1 MEQPVIKE
9 GTLALIDTFAYL
21 FRSYYMSA
29 KNKPLTNDKGFPTGL
44 LTGLVG
50 MVKKFYKDRKN
61 MPFIVFALES
71 QTKTKRAEKLGEYKQ
86 NRKDAPKEM
95 LLQIP
100 IALEWLQKM
109 GFTCVEVNGFEAD
122 DVIASLATLSPYK
135 TRIYSKDK
143 DFNQLLSDKI
153 ALFDGKTEFL
163 AKDCVEKYGILPS
176 QFTDYQGIVGDS
188 SDNYKGVKGIGSK
201 NAKEL
206 LQQLGSLEKIYENLD
221 LAKNLLSPKMY
232 QALIQDKGSAFLS
245 KELATLER
253 GCIKEFDFLSCAF
266 PSENP
271 LLKIKDE
278 LKEYGFI
285 STLRDLEN
293 SPTPLILENTPLLDS
308 MPILE
313 NAPILDSVPI
323 LENAPILDS
332 VPASDNAPKKSR
344 MIVLESA
351 APLNAFLEKLK
362 NPNARVF
369 MRLVLNKEKKVLALA
384 FLLQDQ
390 GYFLPLEEALFSPF
404 SLEFLENA
412 FSQMLQHAQIV
423 GHDLKP
429 LLSFLKAKYQ
439 VPLENIRIQDTQ
451 ILAFLKN
458 PEKVGFDE
466 VLREYLKEE
475 LIPHEK
481 IKDFKAKAEKSE
493 QLNTELNALKRLCEY
508 FETGGLEEG
517 LLTLARDIE
526 TPFVKVLMDMEF
538 QGFKIDAPYFK
549 RLEQEFKDELKV
561 LERQILDLIG
571 VDFNLNSPKQLGEVL
586 YEKLGLPKNK
596 SHSTDEKNL
605 LKILDK
611 HPSIALILEY
621 RELNKLFNTY
631 TTPLLRLKDK
641 DDKIHTTFI
650 QTGTATGRLSSHS
663 PNLQN
668 IPVRSPKGLLIRKGF
683 IASSKEYCLLGVDYS
698 QIELRLLA
706 HFSQDKDLMEAFLKG
721 RDIHLETSK
730 ALFGGD
736 LAKEKR
742 SIAKSINFGLVYGMG
757 SKKLSE
763 TLNIPLNE
771 AKSYIEAY
779 FKRFPSIKDYLNRMK
794 EEILKTSKAF
804 TLLGRYRVFD
814 FTGANDY
821 VKGNYLREGVNAIF
835 QGSASDLLKLGMLK
849 VSERFKN
856 NPSVR
861 LLLQVHDELIFEI
874 EEKNAPELQ
883 QEIQRIL
890 NDEVYPLRVPLETS
904 AFVANRWN
912 ELKG

>member
-1 MEQPVIKE
+1 MEEPVIKE

-71 QTKTKRAEKLGEYKQ
+71 QTKTKRTEKLGEYKQ

-109 GFTCVEVNGFEAD
+109 GFTCVEVSGFEAD

-206 LQQLGSLEKIYENLD
+206 LQQLGSLENIYENLD

-232 QALIQDKGSAFLS
+232 QALIQDKESAFLS

-293 SPTPLILENTPLLDS
+293 SPTPLILDNTPLLD
-308 MPILE
+308 
-313 NAPILDSVPI
+313 NT
-323 LENAPILDS
+323 
-332 VPASDNAPKKSR
+332 PASENAPKKSR
-344 MIVLESA
+344 MIVLENT
-351 APLNAFLEKLK
+351 APLSAFLEKLK
-362 NPNARVF
+362 KTNARIF
-369 MRLVLNKEKKVLALA
+369 MRLVLDKEKKVLALA

-404 SLEFLENA
+404 SSEFLQNA
-412 FSQMLQHAQIV
+412 FSQMLQHAQII

-439 VPLENIRIQDTQ
+439 VSLENIRIQDTQ

-466 VLREYLKEE
+466 VLREYLKED

-481 IKDFKAKAEKSE
+481 IKDFKTKSKAGKLE
-493 QLNTELNALKRLCEY
+493 QLDRELNALKRLCEY
-508 FETGGLEEG
+508 FEKGGLEEN
-517 LLTLARDIE
+517 LLALAREVE
-526 TPFVKVLMDMEF
+526 TPFVKVLMGMEF

-549 RLEQEFKDELKV
+549 RLEQEFKNELHV

-571 VDFNLNSPKQLGEVL
+571 VDFNLNSPKQLSEIL
-586 YEKLGLPKNK
+586 YEKLELPKNK
-596 SHSTDEKNL
+596 SHSTDEKSL

-706 HFSQDKDLMEAFLKG
+706 HFSQDKDLMDAFLKG

-730 ALFGGD
+730 ALFGED

-814 FTGANDY
+814 FTGVNDY
-821 VKGNYLREGVNAIF
+821 IKGNYLREGVNAIF

-874 EEKNAPELQ
+874 EEKNALELQ

>member
-1 MEQPVIKE
+1 MEEPVIRE

-50 MVKKFYKDRKN
+50 MVKKFYKDKKN

-109 GFTCVEVNGFEAD
+109 GFTCVEVSGFEAD

-206 LQQLGSLEKIYENLD
+206 LQRLGSLEKIYENLD

-232 QALIQDKGSAFLS
+232 QALIQDKESAFLS

-253 GCIKEFDFLSCAF
+253 GCIKEFDFSSCAF

-293 SPTPLILENTPLLDS
+293 SPTPLILDNAPLL
-308 MPILE
+308 
-313 NAPILDSVPI
+313 
-323 LENAPILDS
+323 
-332 VPASDNAPKKSR
+332 DNAPKKSR
-344 MIVLESA
+344 MIVLENTES
-351 APLNAFLEKLK
+351 LSAFLEKLK
-362 NPNARVF
+362 KTNARIF
-369 MRLVLNKEKKVLALA
+369 MRLVLDKEKKVLALA
-384 FLLQDQ
+384 FLYEDQ

-404 SLEFLENA
+404 SLEFLQNA
-412 FSQMLQHAQIV
+412 FFKMLQHAQII

-439 VPLENIRIQDTQ
+439 VSLENIRIQDTQ

-466 VLREYLKEE
+466 VLKEYLKEE
-475 LIPHEK
+475 WIPHEK
-481 IKDFKAKAEKSE
+481 IKDFKTKSKAGKLE
-493 QLNTELNALKRLCEY
+493 QLDRELNALKRLCEY
-508 FETGGLEEG
+508 FEKGGLEEG
-517 LLTLARDIE
+517 LLALAREVE
-526 TPFVKVLMDMEF
+526 TPFMKVLMGMEF

-549 RLEQEFKDELKV
+549 CLEQEFKNELHV

-571 VDFNLNSPKQLGEVL
+571 VDFNLNSPKQLSEIL
-586 YEKLGLPKNK
+586 YEKLELPQNK
-596 SHSTDEKNL
+596 SRSTDEKSL

-668 IPVRSPKGLLIRKGF
+668 IPVRSSKGLLIRKGF

-706 HFSQDKDLMEAFLKG
+706 HFSQDKDLMDAFLKG

-730 ALFGGD
+730 ALFGED

-821 VKGNYLREGVNAIF
+821 IKGNYLREGVNAIF

-904 AFVANRWN
+904 AFVAKRWN
-912 ELKG
+912 ELKD

>member
-44 LTGLVG
+44 LTGLLG

-109 GFTCVEVNGFEAD
+109 GFVCVEISGFEAD

-206 LQQLGSLEKIYENLD
+206 LQRLGSLEKIYENLD

-293 SPTPLILENTPLLDS
+293 SSTPLIVENAPLLDS
-308 MPILE
+308 TP
-313 NAPILDSVPI
+313 ALDNVS
-323 LENAPILDS
+323 
-332 VPASDNAPKKSR
+332 KKSR

-351 APLNAFLEKLK
+351 APLSAFLEKLEK
-362 NPNARVF
+362 TNARIF
-369 MRLVLNKEKKVLALA
+369 ARLMLNKEKKVLALA
-384 FLLQDQ
+384 FLYEDQ

-404 SLEFLENA
+404 SLEFLQNA
-412 FSQMLQHAQIV
+412 FFKMLQHVQII

-481 IKDFKAKAEKSE
+481 IKDFKTKSKAGKLE
-493 QLNTELNALKRLCEY
+493 QLDMELNALKRLCEY
-508 FETGGLEEG
+508 FEKGGLEEG
-517 LLTLARDIE
+517 LLALARGVE
-526 TPFVKVLMDMEF
+526 TPFMKVLMGMEF

-549 RLEQEFKDELKV
+549 CLEQEFKNELHV

-571 VDFNLNSPKQLGEVL
+571 VDFNLNSPKQLSEIL
-586 YEKLGLPKNK
+586 YEKLGLPQNK
-596 SHSTDEKNL
+596 SRSTDEKSL

-821 VKGNYLREGVNAIF
+821 IKGNYLREGVNAIF

-856 NPSVR
+856 NSSVR

-874 EEKNAPELQ
+874 EEKNALELQ

-904 AFVANRWN
+904 AFVAKRWN
-912 ELKG
+912 ELKD

>member
-21 FRSYYMSA
+21 FRNYYMSA

-50 MVKKFYKDRKN
+50 MVKKFYKDKKN

-109 GFTCVEVNGFEAD
+109 GFTCVEVSGFEAD

-206 LQQLGSLEKIYENLD
+206 LQRLGSLEKIYENLD

-293 SPTPLILENTPLLDS
+293 SPTPLILD
-308 MPILE
+308 
-313 NAPILDSVPI
+313 NAPASDSVPI
-323 LENAPILDS
+323 LENAPAL
-332 VPASDNAPKKSR
+332 DNAPKKSR

-351 APLNAFLEKLK
+351 EPLSAFLEKLEK
-362 NPNARVF
+362 TNARVF
-369 MRLVLNKEKKVLALA
+369 MRLVLDKEKKVLALA
-384 FLLQDQ
+384 FLYEDQ

-404 SLEFLENA
+404 SLEFLQNA
-412 FSQMLQHAQIV
+412 FSQMLQHACII

-439 VPLENIRIQDTQ
+439 VSLENIRIQDTQ

-466 VLREYLKEE
+466 VLQEYLKEE

-481 IKDFKAKAEKSE
+481 IKDFKTKAEKLELLSA
-493 QLNTELNALKRLCEY
+493 ELNALKRLCEY
-508 FETGGLEEG
+508 FEKGGLEEG
-517 LLTLARDIE
+517 LLALARGVE
-526 TPFVKVLMDMEF
+526 TPFVKVLMGMEF
-538 QGFKIDAPYFK
+538 QGFKIDVPYFK

-596 SHSTDEKNL
+596 SHSTDEKSL

-631 TTPLLRLKDK
+631 TTPLLHLKDK

-814 FTGANDY
+814 FTGVNDY

>member
-1 MEQPVIKE
+1 MEELKE

-109 GFTCVEVNGFEAD
+109 GFVCVEVSGFEAD

-163 AKDCVEKYGILPS
+163 AKDCVKKYGILPS

-206 LQQLGSLEKIYENLD
+206 LQRLGSLEKIYENLD

-232 QALIQDKGSAFLS
+232 QALIQDKKSAFLS

-253 GCIKEFDFLSCAF
+253 GCIKEFDFSSCTF

-293 SPTPLILENTPLLDS
+293 SPTPLISDNAPLLENT
-308 MPILE
+308 
-313 NAPILDSVPI
+313 
-323 LENAPILDS
+323 
-332 VPASDNAPKKSR
+332 PASDNAPKKSR
-344 MIVLESA
+344 LIVLENPES
-351 APLNAFLEKLK
+351 LSAFLEKLEK
-362 NPNARVF
+362 TNARIF
-369 MRLVLNKEKKVLALA
+369 MRLVLDKEKKVLALA
-384 FLLQDQ
+384 FLYEDQ

-404 SLEFLENA
+404 SLESLQNA
-412 FSQMLQHAQIV
+412 FFKMLQHACII

-466 VLREYLKEE
+466 VLKEYLKEE

-481 IKDFKAKAEKSE
+481 IKDFKTKSKAEKSE
-493 QLNTELNALKRLCEY
+493 QLNMELNALKRLCEY
-508 FETGGLEEG
+508 FEKGGLEEG
-517 LLTLARDIE
+517 LLALAREIE
-526 TPFVKVLMDMEF
+526 TPFVKVLMGMEF

-549 RLEQEFKDELKV
+549 RLEQEFKNELHV

-571 VDFNLNSPKQLGEVL
+571 VDFNLNSPKQLGEIL
-586 YEKLGLPKNK
+586 YEKLELPKNK

-611 HPSIALILEY
+611 HPSIPLILEY

-730 ALFGGD
+730 ALFGED

-814 FTGANDY
+814 FNGVNDY

-874 EEKNAPELQ
+874 EEKNALELQ

-904 AFVANRWN
+904 AFMAKRWN

>member
-1 MEQPVIKE
+1 MEEPVIKE

-109 GFTCVEVNGFEAD
+109 GFTCVEVSGFEAD

-206 LQQLGSLEKIYENLD
+206 LQRLGSLEKIYENLD

-253 GCIKEFDFLSCAF
+253 GCIKEFDFSSCTF

-293 SPTPLILENTPLLDS
+293 SPTPLILDNTPLL
-308 MPILE
+308 E
-313 NAPILDSVPI
+313 NT
-323 LENAPILDS
+323 
-332 VPASDNAPKKSR
+332 PASDNAPKKSR
-344 MIVLESA
+344 LIVLENT
-351 APLNAFLEKLK
+351 APLSAFLEKLK
-362 NPNARVF
+362 KTNARIF
-369 MRLVLNKEKKVLALA
+369 MRLVLDKEKKVLALA
-384 FLLQDQ
+384 FLYEDQ

-404 SLEFLENA
+404 SLEFLQNV
-412 FSQMLQHAQIV
+412 FFKMLQHAQIV

-439 VPLENIRIQDTQ
+439 VSLENIRIQDTQ

-466 VLREYLKEE
+466 VLKQYLKEE
-475 LIPHEK
+475 WIPHEK
-481 IKDFKAKAEKSE
+481 IKDFKTKSKAGKLE
-493 QLNTELNALKRLCEY
+493 QLDMELNALKRLCEY
-508 FETGGLEEG
+508 FEKGELEEN
-517 LLTLARDIE
+517 LLALAREVE
-526 TPFVKVLMDMEF
+526 TPFVKVLMGMEF

-549 RLEQEFKDELKV
+549 RLEQEFKNELHV

-571 VDFNLNSPKQLGEVL
+571 VDFNLNSPKQLSEIL
-586 YEKLGLPKNK
+586 YEKLELPQNK
-596 SHSTDEKNL
+596 SRSTDEKSL

-706 HFSQDKDLMEAFLKG
+706 HFSQDKDLMDAFLKG

-730 ALFGGD
+730 ALFGED

-821 VKGNYLREGVNAIF
+821 IKGNYLREGVNAIF

-874 EEKNAPELQ
+874 EEKNALELQ

-904 AFVANRWN
+904 AFMAKRWN

>member
-1 MEQPVIKE
+1 MEELKE

-109 GFTCVEVNGFEAD
+109 GFVCVEVSGFEAD

-206 LQQLGSLEKIYENLD
+206 LQRLGSLEKIYENLD

-232 QALIQDKGSAFLS
+232 QALIQDKESAFLS

-253 GCIKEFDFLSCAF
+253 GCIKEFDFSSCAF

-293 SPTPLILENTPLLDS
+293 SPTPLISDNTPLL
-308 MPILE
+308 E
-313 NAPILDSVPI
+313 NT
-323 LENAPILDS
+323 
-332 VPASDNAPKKSR
+332 PASDNAPKKSR
-344 MIVLESA
+344 MIVLENTES
-351 APLNAFLEKLK
+351 LSAFLEKLK
-362 NPNARVF
+362 KTNARIF
-369 MRLVLNKEKKVLALA
+369 MRLVLDKEKKVLALA
-384 FLLQDQ
+384 FLYEDQ

-404 SLEFLENA
+404 SLEFLQNA
-412 FSQMLQHAQIV
+412 FFKMLQHAQII

-439 VPLENIRIQDTQ
+439 VSLENIRIQDTQ

-466 VLREYLKEE
+466 VLKQYLKEE
-475 LIPHEK
+475 LILHEK
-481 IKDFKAKAEKSE
+481 IKDFKAKSKAGKLE
-493 QLNTELNALKRLCEY
+493 QLDRELHALKRLCEY
-508 FETGGLEEG
+508 FEKGGLEEG
-517 LLTLARDIE
+517 LLALAREIE
-526 TPFVKVLMDMEF
+526 TPFMKVLMGMEF

-549 RLEQEFKDELKV
+549 RLEQEFKNELHV

-571 VDFNLNSPKQLGEVL
+571 ANFNLNSPKQLSEIL
-586 YEKLGLPKNK
+586 YEKLELPKNK
-596 SHSTDEKNL
+596 SHSTDEKSL

-706 HFSQDKDLMEAFLKG
+706 HFSQDKDLMDAFLKG

-874 EEKNAPELQ
+874 EEKNALELQ

-904 AFVANRWN
+904 AFMAKRWN

>member
-1 MEQPVIKE
+1 MEEPVIKE

-95 LLQIP
+95 FLQIP

-109 GFTCVEVNGFEAD
+109 GFTCVEVSGFEAD

-163 AKDCVEKYGILPS
+163 VKDCVKKYGILPS

-206 LQQLGSLEKIYENLD
+206 LQRLGSLEKIYENLD

-232 QALIQDKGSAFLS
+232 QALIQDKESAFLS

-293 SPTPLILENTPLLDS
+293 SPTPLILDNAPLLDNT
-308 MPILE
+308 L
-313 NAPILDSVPI
+313 
-323 LENAPILDS
+323 
-332 VPASDNAPKKSR
+332 ASDNAPKKSR
-344 MIVLESA
+344 MIVLENTELLS
-351 APLNAFLEKLK
+351 AFLEKLK
-362 NPNARVF
+362 KTNARIF
-369 MRLVLNKEKKVLALA
+369 MRLALDKEKKVLALA

-404 SLEFLENA
+404 SLEFLQNA
-412 FSQMLQHAQIV
+412 FSQMLQHAHII

-439 VPLENIRIQDTQ
+439 APLENIRIQDTQ

-466 VLREYLKEE
+466 VLKEYLKED

-481 IKDFKAKAEKSE
+481 IKDFKTKSKAEKLE
-493 QLNTELNALKRLCEY
+493 QLDMELNALKRLCEY
-508 FETGGLEEG
+508 FEKGGLEEG
-517 LLTLARDIE
+517 LLALAREVE
-526 TPFVKVLMDMEF
+526 TPFVEVLMGMEF

-549 RLEQEFKDELKV
+549 QLEQEFKNELHV
-561 LERQILDLIG
+561 LERQILELIG
-571 VDFNLNSPKQLGEVL
+571 ADFNLNSPKQLSEIL
-586 YEKLGLPKNK
+586 YEKLELPKNK
-596 SHSTDEKNL
+596 SHSTDEKSL

-668 IPVRSPKGLLIRKGF
+668 IPVRSPRGLLIRKGF

-706 HFSQDKDLMEAFLKG
+706 HFSQDKDLMDAFLKG

-730 ALFGGD
+730 ALFGED

-763 TLNIPLNE
+763 TLNIPLSE

-814 FTGANDY
+814 FTGVNDY

>member
-50 MVKKFYKDRKN
+50 MVKKFYKDKKN

-109 GFTCVEVNGFEAD
+109 GFACVEVSGFEAD

-153 ALFDGKTEFL
+153 VLFDGKTEFL
-163 AKDCVEKYGILPS
+163 AKDCVKKYGILPS

-206 LQQLGSLEKIYENLD
+206 LQRLGSLEKIYENLD

-253 GCIKEFDFLSCAF
+253 GCIKEFDFSSCAF

-293 SPTPLILENTPLLDS
+293 SPTPLILDNTPT
-308 MPILE
+308 LE
-313 NAPILDSVPI
+313 NM
-323 LENAPILDS
+323 
-332 VPASDNAPKKSR
+332 PASDNAPKKSR
-344 MIVLESA
+344 LIVLENTAFLS
-351 APLNAFLEKLK
+351 AFLEKLK
-362 NPNARVF
+362 KTNARIF
-369 MRLVLNKEKKVLALA
+369 MRLALDKEKKVLALA
-384 FLLQDQ
+384 FLCEDQ

-404 SLEFLENA
+404 SLEFLQNA
-412 FSQMLQHAQIV
+412 FFKMLQHAQII

-439 VPLENIRIQDTQ
+439 VSLENIRIQDTQ

-466 VLREYLKEE
+466 VLKEYLKEE
-475 LIPHEK
+475 WIPHEK
-481 IKDFKAKAEKSE
+481 IKDFKTKSKAGKLE
-493 QLNTELNALKRLCEY
+493 QLDMELNALKRLCEY
-508 FETGGLEEG
+508 FEKGGLEEN
-517 LLTLARDIE
+517 LLALAREVE
-526 TPFVKVLMDMEF
+526 TPFVKVLMGMEF

-549 RLEQEFKDELKV
+549 RLEQEFKNELHV
-561 LERQILDLIG
+561 LERQILELIG
-571 VDFNLNSPKQLGEVL
+571 VDFNLNSPKQLSEIL
-586 YEKLGLPKNK
+586 YEKLELPQNK
-596 SHSTDEKNL
+596 SHSTDEKSL

-706 HFSQDKDLMEAFLKG
+706 HFSQDKDLMDAFLKG

-730 ALFGGD
+730 ALFGED

-821 VKGNYLREGVNAIF
+821 IKGNYLREGVNAIF

-874 EEKNAPELQ
+874 EEKNALELQ

-904 AFVANRWN
+904 AFMAKRWN

>member
-71 QTKTKRAEKLGEYKQ
+71 QTKTKRSEKLGEYKQ

-163 AKDCVEKYGILPS
+163 AQDCVEKYGILPS

-206 LQQLGSLEKIYENLD
+206 LQRLGSLEKIYENLD

-232 QALIQDKGSAFLS
+232 QALIQDKESAFLS

-266 PSENP
+266 PNENP

-293 SPTPLILENTPLLDS
+293 SPTPLILDNAPVLDS
-308 MPILE
+308 MPILD
-313 NAPILDSVPI
+313 NTPTL
-323 LENAPILDS
+323 
-332 VPASDNAPKKSR
+332 DNAPKKSR
-344 MIVLESA
+344 MIVLENTV
-351 APLNAFLEKLK
+351 PLSAFLEKLK
-362 NPNARVF
+362 KTNARIF
-369 MRLVLNKEKKVLALA
+369 ARLVLDKEKKVLALA
-384 FLLQDQ
+384 FLLEDQ

-404 SLEFLENA
+404 SSEFLQNA
-412 FSQMLQHAQIV
+412 FSQMLQHAQII

-466 VLREYLKEE
+466 ALKEYLKEE
-475 LIPHEK
+475 LILHET
-481 IKDFKAKAEKSE
+481 IKDFKTKSKAEKLE
-493 QLNTELNALKRLCEY
+493 RLDMELNALKRLCEY
-508 FETGGLEEG
+508 FEKGGLEEG
-517 LLTLARDIE
+517 LLALAREVE
-526 TPFVKVLMDMEF
+526 TPFVKVLMGMEF

-549 RLEQEFKDELKV
+549 RLEQEFKNELHV

-571 VDFNLNSPKQLGEVL
+571 VDFNLNSPKQLSEIL
-586 YEKLGLPKNK
+586 YEKLELPKNK
-596 SHSTDEKNL
+596 SHSTDEKSL

-730 ALFGGD
+730 ALFGED

>member
-1 MEQPVIKE
+1 MEEPVIKE

-71 QTKTKRAEKLGEYKQ
+71 QTKTKRAEKSGEYKQ

-109 GFTCVEVNGFEAD
+109 GFTCVEVSGFEAD

-163 AKDCVEKYGILPS
+163 AKDCVKKYGILPS

-188 SDNYKGVKGIGSK
+188 SDNYKGIKGIGSK

-206 LQQLGSLEKIYENLD
+206 LQRLGSLEKIYENLD

-232 QALIQDKGSAFLS
+232 QALIQDKESAFLS

-253 GCIKEFDFLSCAF
+253 GCIKEFDFSSCAF

-293 SPTPLILENTPLLDS
+293 SPTPLILDNAPLLDNTPLL
-308 MPILE
+308 
-313 NAPILDSVPI
+313 
-323 LENAPILDS
+323 
-332 VPASDNAPKKSR
+332 DNAPKKSCL
-344 MIVLESA
+344 IVLENT
-351 APLNAFLEKLK
+351 APLSAFLEKLK
-362 NPNARVF
+362 KTNARIF
-369 MRLVLNKEKKVLALA
+369 MRLALDKEKKVLALA
-384 FLLQDQ
+384 FLYEDQ

-404 SLEFLENA
+404 SLEFLQNA
-412 FSQMLQHAQIV
+412 FFKMLQHAQII

-439 VPLENIRIQDTQ
+439 VSLEDIRIQDTQ

-466 VLREYLKEE
+466 VLKEYLKEE
-475 LIPHEK
+475 WIPHEK
-481 IKDFKAKAEKSE
+481 IKDFKTKSKAEKLE
-493 QLNTELNALKRLCEY
+493 QLDMELNALKRLCEY
-508 FETGGLEEG
+508 FEKGGLEEG
-517 LLTLARDIE
+517 LLALAREVE
-526 TPFVKVLMDMEF
+526 TPFMKVLMDMEF

-549 RLEQEFKDELKV
+549 RLEQEFKNELHV

-571 VDFNLNSPKQLGEVL
+571 ADFNLNSPKQLSEIL
-586 YEKLGLPKNK
+586 YEKLELPKNK
-596 SHSTDEKNL
+596 SRSTDEKSL

-706 HFSQDKDLMEAFLKG
+706 HFSQDKDLMDAFLKG

-730 ALFGGD
+730 ALFGED

-763 TLNIPLNE
+763 TLNIPLSE

-821 VKGNYLREGVNAIF
+821 IKGNYLREGVNAIF

-874 EEKNAPELQ
+874 EEKNALELQ

-904 AFVANRWN
+904 AFIAKRWN

>member
-29 KNKPLTNDKGFPTGL
+29 KNKPLTNVKGFPTGL

-109 GFTCVEVNGFEAD
+109 GFVCVEVSGFEAD
-122 DVIASLATLSPYK
+122 DVIASLATLSPYR

-206 LQQLGSLEKIYENLD
+206 LQRLGSLEKIYENLD
-221 LAKNLLSPKMY
+221 LAKNLLGPKMY
-232 QALIQDKGSAFLS
+232 QALIQDKESAFLS

-253 GCIKEFDFLSCAF
+253 ECIQEFDFLSCAF

-293 SPTPLILENTPLLDS
+293 SPTPLIV
-308 MPILE
+308 E
-313 NAPILDSVPI
+313 NAPILNSM
-323 LENAPILDS
+323 
-332 VPASDNAPKKSR
+332 PASDNVSALDNAPKKSR

-351 APLNAFLEKLK
+351 EPLSMFLEKLK

-384 FLLQDQ
+384 FLLQEQ

-404 SLEFLENA
+404 SLEFLQNA
-412 FSQMLQHAQIV
+412 FSQILQHACII

-439 VPLENIRIQDTQ
+439 VSLENIRIQDTQ

-466 VLREYLKEE
+466 VLKEYLKED
-475 LIPHEK
+475 LISHEK
-481 IKDFKAKAEKSE
+481 IKDFKTKSKAEKSE
-493 QLNTELNALKRLCEY
+493 LLNTELNALKRLCEY
-508 FETGGLEEG
+508 FEKGGLEES

-549 RLEQEFKDELKV
+549 RLEQEFKNELNI

-571 VDFNLNSPKQLGEVL
+571 VDFNLNSPKQLSEVL
-586 YEKLGLPKNK
+586 YDKLGLPKNK

-611 HPSIALILEY
+611 HPSIPLILEY

-779 FKRFPSIKDYLNRMK
+779 FKRFPSIKDYLNGMK

-904 AFVANRWN
+904 AFIAKRWN

>member
-50 MVKKFYKDRKN
+50 MVKKFYKDKKN

-206 LQQLGSLEKIYENLD
+206 LQRLGSLEKIYENLD

-232 QALIQDKGSAFLS
+232 QALIHDKGSAFLS

-293 SPTPLILENTPLLDS
+293 SPTPLILEN
-308 MPILE
+308 
-313 NAPILDSVPI
+313 A
-323 LENAPILDS
+323 
-332 VPASDNAPKKSR
+332 PASENTPTSDNTSALDNAPSLDNAPTKSR
-344 MIVLESA
+344 MIVLENA
-351 APLNAFLEKLK
+351 APLSMFLEKLK
-362 NPNARVF
+362 DPNARVF

-404 SLEFLENA
+404 SLEFLQNA
-412 FSQMLQHAQIV
+412 FFKMLQHAQII

-466 VLREYLKEE
+466 VLKEYLKEE

-481 IKDFKAKAEKSE
+481 IKDFKIKAEKLELLSM
-493 QLNTELNALKRLCEY
+493 ELNALKRLCEY
-508 FETGGLEEG
+508 FEKGGLEEG

-526 TPFVKVLMDMEF
+526 TPFMKVLMGMEF

-549 RLEQEFKDELKV
+549 RLEQEFKNELNI

-571 VDFNLNSPKQLGEVL
+571 LDFNLNSPKQLGEVL
-586 YEKLGLPKNK
+586 YEKLELPKNK
-596 SHSTDEKNL
+596 SRSTDEKNL

-611 HPSIALILEY
+611 HPSIPLILEY

-814 FTGANDY
+814 FNGVNDY

>member
-1 MEQPVIKE
+1 MEEPVIKE

-109 GFTCVEVNGFEAD
+109 GFTCVEVSGFEAD

-153 ALFDGKTEFL
+153 VLFDGKTEFL
-163 AKDCVEKYGILPS
+163 AKDCVKKYGILPS

-206 LQQLGSLEKIYENLD
+206 LQRLGSLEKIYENLD

-253 GCIKEFDFLSCAF
+253 GCIKEFDFSSCAF
-266 PSENP
+266 PNENP

-293 SPTPLILENTPLLDS
+293 SPTPLILENTPLSDNT
-308 MPILE
+308 PALE
-313 NAPILDSVPI
+313 
-323 LENAPILDS
+323 
-332 VPASDNAPKKSR
+332 NAPKKSR
-344 MIVLESA
+344 MIVLENPE
-351 APLNAFLEKLK
+351 PLSAFLEKLK
-362 NPNARVF
+362 KTNARIF
-369 MRLVLNKEKKVLALA
+369 MRLVLDKEKKVLALA
-384 FLLQDQ
+384 FLFKDQ

-404 SLEFLENA
+404 SLEFLQNA
-412 FSQMLQHAQIV
+412 FSQILQHAQII

-439 VPLENIRIQDTQ
+439 VSLENIRIQDTQ

-466 VLREYLKEE
+466 VLKEYLKEE

-481 IKDFKAKAEKSE
+481 IKDFKTKSKAGKLE
-493 QLNTELNALKRLCEY
+493 QLDMELNALKRLCEY
-508 FETGGLEEG
+508 FEKGGLEEN
-517 LLTLARDIE
+517 LLALAREVE
-526 TPFVKVLMDMEF
+526 TPFVKVLMGMEF

-549 RLEQEFKDELKV
+549 RLEQEFKNELHV

-571 VDFNLNSPKQLGEVL
+571 VDFNLNSPKQLSEVL
-586 YEKLGLPKNK
+586 YEKLELPKNK
-596 SHSTDEKNL
+596 SHSTDEKSL

-631 TTPLLRLKDK
+631 TTPLLCLKDK

-706 HFSQDKDLMEAFLKG
+706 HFSQDKDLMDAFLKG
-721 RDIHLETSK
+721 RDIHLETSN
-730 ALFGGD
+730 ALFGED

-874 EEKNAPELQ
+874 EEKNALELQ

-904 AFVANRWN
+904 AFIAKRWN

>member
-1 MEQPVIKE
+1 MEQPVVKE

-109 GFTCVEVNGFEAD
+109 GFVCVEVNGFEAD
-122 DVIASLATLSPYK
+122 DVIATLATLSPYK

-153 ALFDGKTEFL
+153 TLFDGKTEFL

-206 LQQLGSLEKIYENLD
+206 LQRLGSLEKIYENLD

-232 QALIQDKGSAFLS
+232 QALIQDKASAFLS

-285 STLRDLEN
+285 STLRDLGN
-293 SPTPLILENTPLLDS
+293 SPTPLILD
-308 MPILE
+308 
-313 NAPILDSVPI
+313 NAPVLDNASA
-323 LENAPILDS
+323 LE
-332 VPASDNAPKKSR
+332 NAPKKSR

-351 APLNAFLEKLK
+351 APLSAFLEKLEK
-362 NPNARVF
+362 TKARIF

-384 FLLQDQ
+384 FLLEDQ

-404 SLEFLENA
+404 SLEFLQNA

-466 VLREYLKEE
+466 VLKEYLKEE

-481 IKDFKAKAEKSE
+481 IKDFKTKAEKLELLSV
-493 QLNTELNALKRLCEY
+493 ELNALKRLCEY
-508 FETGGLEEG
+508 FEKGGLEEN
-517 LLTLARDIE
+517 LLSLAKEVE
-526 TPFVKVLMDMEF
+526 TPFVKVLMGMEF

-549 RLEQEFKDELKV
+549 RLEQEFKNELHV
-561 LERQILDLIG
+561 LECQILDLIG

-586 YEKLGLPKNK
+586 YEKLELPKNK

-621 RELNKLFNTY
+621 RELSKLFNTY

-730 ALFGGD
+730 ALFGED

-763 TLNIPLNE
+763 TLNISLNE
-771 AKSYIEAY
+771 AKSYTEAY

-821 VKGNYLREGVNAIF
+821 IKGNYLREGVNAIF

-874 EEKNAPELQ
+874 EEKNAIELQ

-904 AFVANRWN
+904 AFVAKRWN
-912 ELKG
+912 ELKD

>member
-1 MEQPVIKE
+1 MMEQPVIKE

-29 KNKPLTNDKGFPTGL
+29 KTKPLTNDKGFPTGL

-206 LQQLGSLEKIYENLD
+206 LQRLGSLEKIYENLD

-232 QALIQDKGSAFLS
+232 QALIQDKASAFLS

-266 PSENP
+266 PNENP

-293 SPTPLILENTPLLDS
+293 SPTPLILDNAPALDS
-308 MPILE
+308 TPALE
-313 NAPILDSVPI
+313 NAPL
-323 LENAPILDS
+323 L
-332 VPASDNAPKKSR
+332 DNAPKKSR
-344 MIVLESA
+344 MIVLENI
-351 APLNAFLEKLK
+351 APLSAFLEKLK

-369 MRLVLNKEKKVLALA
+369 MRLVLDKEKKVLALA

-404 SLEFLENA
+404 SVEFLENA
-412 FSQMLQHAQIV
+412 FSQMLQHAQII

-439 VPLENIRIQDTQ
+439 VTLENIRIQDTQ

-466 VLREYLKEE
+466 VLKEYLKEE

-481 IKDFKAKAEKSE
+481 IKDFKTKTEKLELLSV
-493 QLNTELNALKRLCEY
+493 ELNALKRLCEY
-508 FETGGLEEG
+508 FEKGGLEEG
-517 LLTLARDIE
+517 LLALARGVE
-526 TPFVKVLMDMEF
+526 TPFMKVLMGMEF

-779 FKRFPSIKDYLNRMK
+779 FKRFPSIKDYLNGMK

-814 FTGANDY
+814 FTGVNDY

>member
-1 MEQPVIKE
+1 MEEPVIKE

-50 MVKKFYKDRKN
+50 MVKKFYKDKKN

-109 GFTCVEVNGFEAD
+109 GFACVEVSGFEAD
-122 DVIASLATLSPYK
+122 DVIASLATISPYK

-153 ALFDGKTEFL
+153 VLFDGKTEFL

-206 LQQLGSLEKIYENLD
+206 LQRLGSLEKIYENLD

-253 GCIKEFDFLSCAF
+253 ECIKEFDFLSCAF

-293 SPTPLILENTPLLDS
+293 SPLIVENAPLLDNT
-308 MPILE
+308 PALE
-313 NAPILDSVPI
+313 
-323 LENAPILDS
+323 
-332 VPASDNAPKKSR
+332 NAPKKSR
-344 MIVLESA
+344 MIILESA
-351 APLNAFLEKLK
+351 APLSAFLERLK
-362 NPNARVF
+362 KTDARVF
-369 MRLVLNKEKKVLALA
+369 MRLVLDKEKKVLALA
-384 FLLQDQ
+384 FLYEDQ

-404 SLEFLENA
+404 SSEFLQNA
-412 FSQMLQHAQIV
+412 FSQMLQHASII

-439 VPLENIRIQDTQ
+439 VSLENIHIQDTQ

-466 VLREYLKEE
+466 VLKEYLKEE

-481 IKDFKAKAEKSE
+481 IKDFKTKSKAEKLELLSV
-493 QLNTELNALKRLCEY
+493 ELNALKRLCEY
-508 FETGGLEEG
+508 FEKGGLEEG
-517 LLTLARDIE
+517 LLSLAREIE
-526 TPFVKVLMDMEF
+526 TPFMKVLIGMEF

-549 RLEQEFKDELKV
+549 RLEQEFKNELHV
-561 LERQILDLIG
+561 LECQILDLIG
-571 VDFNLNSPKQLGEVL
+571 VDFNLNSPKQLSEIL
-586 YEKLGLPKNK
+586 YEKLELPKNK
-596 SHSTDEKNL
+596 SHSTDEKSL

-730 ALFGGD
+730 ALFGED

-763 TLNIPLNE
+763 TLNIPLSE

-821 VKGNYLREGVNAIF
+821 IKGNYLREGVNAIF

-874 EEKNAPELQ
+874 EEKNALELQ

>member
-1 MEQPVIKE
+1 MEEPVIKE

-29 KNKPLTNDKGFPTGL
+29 KNKPLTNVKGFPTGL

-109 GFTCVEVNGFEAD
+109 GFTCVEVSGFEAD

-163 AKDCVEKYGILPS
+163 TKDCVKKYGILPG

-206 LQQLGSLEKIYENLD
+206 LQRLGSLEKIYENLD

-232 QALIQDKGSAFLS
+232 QALIQDKESAFLS

-253 GCIKEFDFLSCAF
+253 ECIKEFDFSSCAF

-285 STLRDLEN
+285 STLRDLES
-293 SPTPLILENTPLLDS
+293 SPTPLILDNTPLLENT
-308 MPILE
+308 PALE
-313 NAPILDSVPI
+313 
-323 LENAPILDS
+323 
-332 VPASDNAPKKSR
+332 NAPKKSR
-344 MIVLESA
+344 MIVLENT
-351 APLNAFLEKLK
+351 APLSAFLERLK
-362 NPNARVF
+362 KTNARIF
-369 MRLVLNKEKKVLALA
+369 MRLALDKEKKVLALA
-384 FLLQDQ
+384 FLYEDQ

-404 SLEFLENA
+404 SLEFLQNA
-412 FSQMLQHAQIV
+412 FFKILQHAQII

-439 VPLENIRIQDTQ
+439 VSLENIRIQDTQ

-466 VLREYLKEE
+466 VLKQYLKEE

-481 IKDFKAKAEKSE
+481 IKDFKTTSKAEKLELLSV
-493 QLNTELNALKRLCEY
+493 ELNALKRLCEY
-508 FETGGLEEG
+508 FEKGGLEEG

-526 TPFVKVLMDMEF
+526 TPFMKVLMGMEF

-549 RLEQEFKDELKV
+549 RLEQEFKNELKV

-571 VDFNLNSPKQLGEVL
+571 VDFNLNSPKQLSEIL
-586 YEKLGLPKNK
+586 YEKLELPKNK
-596 SHSTDEKNL
+596 SHSTDEKSL

-730 ALFGGD
+730 ALFGED
-736 LAKEKR
+736 LAKKKR

-763 TLNIPLNE
+763 TLNISLNE

-821 VKGNYLREGVNAIF
+821 IKGNYLREGVNAIF

-874 EEKNAPELQ
+874 EEKNALELQ

-904 AFVANRWN
+904 AFMAKRWN

>member
-1 MEQPVIKE
+1 MEEPVIKE

-163 AKDCVEKYGILPS
+163 AKDCVKKYGILPS

-206 LQQLGSLEKIYENLD
+206 LQRLGSLEKIYENLD

-232 QALIQDKGSAFLS
+232 QALIQDKESAFLS

-253 GCIKEFDFLSCAF
+253 GCIQEFDFSSCAF

-293 SPTPLILENTPLLDS
+293 SSTPLILENAPALDNE
-308 MPILE
+308 PTL
-313 NAPILDSVPI
+313 
-323 LENAPILDS
+323 
-332 VPASDNAPKKSR
+332 DNAPKKSR
-344 MIVLESA
+344 MIVLENTV
-351 APLNAFLEKLK
+351 PLSAFLEKLK
-362 NPNARVF
+362 NPNARIF
-369 MRLVLNKEKKVLALA
+369 ARLVLDKEKKVLALA

-404 SLEFLENA
+404 SLEFLQNA
-412 FSQMLQHAQIV
+412 FSQMLQHAQII

-439 VPLENIRIQDTQ
+439 ASLENIRIQDTQ

-466 VLREYLKEE
+466 VLKEYLKEE

-481 IKDFKAKAEKSE
+481 IKDFKTTSKVEKLE
-493 QLNTELNALKRLCEY
+493 QLDMELNALKRLCEY
-508 FETGGLEEG
+508 FEKGGLEEN

-526 TPFVKVLMDMEF
+526 TPFVKVLMGMEF

-549 RLEQEFKDELKV
+549 CLEQEFKNELHV

-571 VDFNLNSPKQLGEVL
+571 VDFNLNSPKQLSEIL
-586 YEKLGLPKNK
+586 YEKLELPKNK
-596 SHSTDEKNL
+596 SHSTDEKSL

-779 FKRFPSIKDYLNRMK
+779 FKRFPSIKDYLNGMR

-814 FTGANDY
+814 FNGVNDY
-821 VKGNYLREGVNAIF
+821 IKGNYLREGVNAIF

>member
-206 LQQLGSLEKIYENLD
+206 LQRLGSLEKIYENLD

-293 SPTPLILENTPLLDS
+293 SPTPLILDNVPLLD
-308 MPILE
+308 
-313 NAPILDSVPI
+313 NAPA
-323 LENAPILDS
+323 LE
-332 VPASDNAPKKSR
+332 NAPKKSC
-344 MIVLESA
+344 MIVLESV
-351 APLNAFLEKLK
+351 APLSAFLEKLEK
-362 NPNARVF
+362 TNARIF
-369 MRLVLNKEKKVLALA
+369 ARLVLDKEKKVLALA
-384 FLLQDQ
+384 FLLEDQ

-404 SLEFLENA
+404 SLEFLQNA
-412 FSQMLQHAQIV
+412 FFKMLQHAQII

-481 IKDFKAKAEKSE
+481 IKDFKIKAEKLELLSV
-493 QLNTELNALKRLCEY
+493 ELNALKRLCEY
-508 FETGGLEEG
+508 FEKGGLEEN
-517 LLTLARDIE
+517 LLSLAREVE
-526 TPFVKVLMDMEF
+526 TPFVKVLMGMEF

-549 RLEQEFKDELKV
+549 RLEQEFKNELHV
-561 LERQILDLIG
+561 LERQILELIG
-571 VDFNLNSPKQLGEVL
+571 VDFNLNSPKQLSEVL
-586 YEKLGLPKNK
+586 YEKLELPQNK
-596 SHSTDEKNL
+596 SHSTDEKSL

-730 ALFGGD
+730 ALFGED

-821 VKGNYLREGVNAIF
+821 IKGNYLREGVNAIF

-856 NPSVR
+856 NSSVR

-874 EEKNAPELQ
+874 EEKNALELQ

-904 AFVANRWN
+904 AFVAKRWN
-912 ELKG
+912 ELKD

>member
-50 MVKKFYKDRKN
+50 MVKKFYKDKKN

-206 LQQLGSLEKIYENLD
+206 LQRLGSLEKIYENLD

-253 GCIKEFDFLSCAF
+253 GCIKEFDFSSCAF

-293 SPTPLILENTPLLDS
+293 SPTPLIVENAPTLDS
-308 MPILE
+308 APALE
-313 NAPILDSVPI
+313 NAPT
-323 LENAPILDS
+323 
-332 VPASDNAPKKSR
+332 KSR
-344 MIVLESA
+344 MIVLENTALLSM
-351 APLNAFLEKLK
+351 FLEKLEK
-362 NPNARVF
+362 TNARVF
-369 MRLVLNKEKKVLALA
+369 VRLVLDKEKKVLALA

-412 FSQMLQHAQIV
+412 FSQMLQHAQII

-439 VPLENIRIQDTQ
+439 VSLENIRIQDTQ

-466 VLREYLKEE
+466 ALQEYLKEE
-475 LIPHEK
+475 LILHEK
-481 IKDFKAKAEKSE
+481 IKDFKTKSKAGKLE
-493 QLNTELNALKRLCEY
+493 QLSLELNALKRLCEY
-508 FETGGLEEG
+508 FEKGGLEEG
-517 LLTLARDIE
+517 LLALAREVE
-526 TPFVKVLMDMEF
+526 TPFMKVLMGMEF

-549 RLEQEFKDELKV
+549 RLEQEFKNELHV

-571 VDFNLNSPKQLGEVL
+571 VDFNLNSPKQLSEIL
-586 YEKLGLPKNK
+586 YEKLELPKNK
-596 SHSTDEKNL
+596 SHSTDEKSL

-668 IPVRSPKGLLIRKGF
+668 IPVRSSKGLLIRKGF

-730 ALFGGD
+730 ALFGEE

-835 QGSASDLLKLGMLK
+835 QGSTSDLLKLGMLK

-874 EEKNAPELQ
+874 EEKNALELQ

-904 AFVANRWN
+904 AFVAKRWN

>member
-21 FRSYYMSA
+21 FRSYYMGT

-163 AKDCVEKYGILPS
+163 VKDCVEKYGILPS

-206 LQQLGSLEKIYENLD
+206 LQRLGSLEKIYENLD

-253 GCIKEFDFLSCAF
+253 GCIQEFDFLSCAF

-293 SPTPLILENTPLLDS
+293 SPTPLIV
-308 MPILE
+308 E
-313 NAPILDSVPI
+313 NAPILD
-323 LENAPILDS
+323 NAPALDS
-332 VPASDNAPKKSR
+332 TSALDSAPKKSR
-344 MIVLESA
+344 MIVLENTELLSM
-351 APLNAFLEKLK
+351 FLEKLK

-369 MRLVLNKEKKVLALA
+369 MRLVLDKDKKILALA

-404 SLEFLENA
+404 SLEFLQNA
-412 FSQMLQHAQIV
+412 FSQILQHAQII

-439 VPLENIRIQDTQ
+439 VSLENIRIQDTQ

-466 VLREYLKEE
+466 VLKEYLKEE

-481 IKDFKAKAEKSE
+481 IKDFKTTNKAEK
-493 QLNTELNALKRLCEY
+493 LELLSVELSALKRLCEY
-508 FETGGLEEG
+508 FEKGGLEEG

-526 TPFVKVLMDMEF
+526 TPFMKVLMGMEF

-549 RLEQEFKDELKV
+549 RLEQEFKNELHV

-571 VDFNLNSPKQLGEVL
+571 VDFNLNSPKQLSEVL

-814 FTGANDY
+814 FTGVNDY
-821 VKGNYLREGVNAIF
+821 IKGNYLREGVNAIF

>member
-1 MEQPVIKE
+1 MEEPVIKE

-50 MVKKFYKDRKN
+50 MVKKFYKDKKN

-109 GFTCVEVNGFEAD
+109 GFTCVEVSGFEAD

-206 LQQLGSLEKIYENLD
+206 LQRLGSLEKIYENLD

-253 GCIKEFDFLSCAF
+253 GCIKEFDFSSCAF

-293 SPTPLILENTPLLDS
+293 SPTPLILENAPLLD
-308 MPILE
+308 
-313 NAPILDSVPI
+313 NT
-323 LENAPILDS
+323 
-332 VPASDNAPKKSR
+332 PASDNASKKSR
-344 MIVLESA
+344 MIVLEST
-351 APLNAFLEKLK
+351 APLSAFLEKLK
-362 NPNARVF
+362 NSNARIF
-369 MRLVLNKEKKVLALA
+369 MRLVLDKEKKILALA
-384 FLLQDQ
+384 FLYEDQ
-390 GYFLPLEEALFSPF
+390 GYFLPLKEALFSPF
-404 SLEFLENA
+404 SLEFLQNA
-412 FSQMLQHAQIV
+412 FFKMLQHACII

-439 VPLENIRIQDTQ
+439 VSLENIRIQDTQ

-475 LIPHEK
+475 LILHEK
-481 IKDFKAKAEKSE
+481 IKDFKTKSKAEKLE
-493 QLNTELNALKRLCEY
+493 QLDMELNALKRLCEY
-508 FETGGLEEG
+508 FEKGGLEEG
-517 LLTLARDIE
+517 LLALAREIE
-526 TPFVKVLMDMEF
+526 TPFMKVLMGMEF

-549 RLEQEFKDELKV
+549 RLGQEFKNELHV
-561 LERQILDLIG
+561 LERQILELIG
-571 VDFNLNSPKQLGEVL
+571 VDFNLNSPKQLSEIL
-586 YEKLGLPKNK
+586 YEKLELPQNK
-596 SHSTDEKNL
+596 SHSTDEKSL

-706 HFSQDKDLMEAFLKG
+706 HFSQDKDLMDAFLKG

-730 ALFGGD
+730 ALFGED

-779 FKRFPSIKDYLNRMK
+779 FKRFPNIKDYLNRMK

-814 FTGANDY
+814 FNGANDY
-821 VKGNYLREGVNAIF
+821 IKSNYLREGVNAIF

-874 EEKNAPELQ
+874 EEKNALELQ

-904 AFVANRWN
+904 AFVAKRWN

>member
-1 MEQPVIKE
+1 MEEPVIKE

-100 IALEWLQKM
+100 IALKWLQKM
-109 GFTCVEVNGFEAD
+109 GFTCVEVSGFEAD

-206 LQQLGSLEKIYENLD
+206 LQRLGSLEKIYENLD

-232 QALIQDKGSAFLS
+232 QALIQDKESAFLS

-253 GCIKEFDFLSCAF
+253 ECIKEFDFSSCAF
-266 PSENP
+266 PSKNP

-293 SPTPLILENTPLLDS
+293 SPTPLILENAPLL
-308 MPILE
+308 
-313 NAPILDSVPI
+313 
-323 LENAPILDS
+323 
-332 VPASDNAPKKSR
+332 DNAPKKSR
-344 MIVLESA
+344 MIVLENTAFLS
-351 APLNAFLEKLK
+351 AFLEKLK
-362 NPNARVF
+362 KTNARIF
-369 MRLVLNKEKKVLALA
+369 MRLVLDKEKKVLALA
-384 FLLQDQ
+384 FLLEDQ

-404 SLEFLENA
+404 SLEFLQNA
-412 FSQMLQHAQIV
+412 FSQMLQHAQII

-439 VPLENIRIQDTQ
+439 VSLEDIRIQDTQ

-466 VLREYLKEE
+466 VLKQYLKEE

-481 IKDFKAKAEKSE
+481 IKDFKTKSKAGKLE
-493 QLNTELNALKRLCEY
+493 QLDMELNALKRLCEY
-508 FETGGLEEG
+508 FEKGGLEEG
-517 LLTLARDIE
+517 LLALAREVE
-526 TPFVKVLMDMEF
+526 TPFMKVLMGMEF

-549 RLEQEFKDELKV
+549 RLEQEFKNELHV
-561 LERQILDLIG
+561 LERQILELIG
-571 VDFNLNSPKQLGEVL
+571 VDFNLNSPKQLSEIL
-586 YEKLGLPKNK
+586 YEKLELPKNK
-596 SHSTDEKNL
+596 SRSTDEKSL

-706 HFSQDKDLMEAFLKG
+706 HFSQDKDLMDAFLKG

-730 ALFGGD
+730 ALFGED

-763 TLNIPLNE
+763 TLNIPLSE

-779 FKRFPSIKDYLNRMK
+779 FRRFPSIKDYLNRMK

-821 VKGNYLREGVNAIF
+821 IKGNYLREGVNAIF

-874 EEKNAPELQ
+874 EEKNALELQ

-904 AFVANRWN
+904 AFMAKRWN

>member
-1 MEQPVIKE
+1 MEEPVIKE

-50 MVKKFYKDRKN
+50 MVKKFYKDKKN

-109 GFTCVEVNGFEAD
+109 GFTCVEVSGFEAD

-206 LQQLGSLEKIYENLD
+206 LQRLGSLEKIYENLD

-253 GCIKEFDFLSCAF
+253 GCIKEFDFSSCAF

-293 SPTPLILENTPLLDS
+293 SPTPLILDNTPT
-308 MPILE
+308 LE
-313 NAPILDSVPI
+313 NM
-323 LENAPILDS
+323 
-332 VPASDNAPKKSR
+332 PASDNASKKSR
-344 MIVLESA
+344 LIVLENTE
-351 APLNAFLEKLK
+351 PLSAFLEKLK
-362 NPNARVF
+362 NSNARIF
-369 MRLVLNKEKKVLALA
+369 MRSVLDKEKKVLALA
-384 FLLQDQ
+384 FLLEDQ

-404 SLEFLENA
+404 SLEFLQNA
-412 FSQMLQHAQIV
+412 FSKMLQHAQII

-439 VPLENIRIQDTQ
+439 VSLENIRIQDTQ

-466 VLREYLKEE
+466 VLKEYLKEE
-475 LIPHEK
+475 WIPHEK
-481 IKDFKAKAEKSE
+481 IKDFKTKSKAGKLE
-493 QLNTELNALKRLCEY
+493 QLDMELNALKRLCEY
-508 FETGGLEEG
+508 FEKGGLEEG
-517 LLTLARDIE
+517 LLALAREVE
-526 TPFVKVLMDMEF
+526 TPFVKVLMGMEF

-549 RLEQEFKDELKV
+549 CLEQEFKNELHV
-561 LERQILDLIG
+561 LERQILELIG
-571 VDFNLNSPKQLGEVL
+571 VDFNLNSPKQLSEIL
-586 YEKLGLPKNK
+586 YEKLELPKNK
-596 SHSTDEKNL
+596 SHSTDEKSL

-706 HFSQDKDLMEAFLKG
+706 HFSQDKDLMDAFLKG

-730 ALFGGD
+730 ALFGED

-821 VKGNYLREGVNAIF
+821 IKGNYLREGVNAIF
-835 QGSASDLLKLGMLK
+835 QGSTSDLLKLGMLK

-874 EEKNAPELQ
+874 EEKNALELQ

-904 AFVANRWN
+904 AFIAKRWN

>member
-1 MEQPVIKE
+1 MEELKE

-109 GFTCVEVNGFEAD
+109 GFTCVEVSGFEAD

-188 SDNYKGVKGIGSK
+188 SDNYKGVKGVGSK

-206 LQQLGSLEKIYENLD
+206 LQRLGSLEKIYENLD
-221 LAKNLLSPKMY
+221 LVKNLLSSKMY
-232 QALIQDKGSAFLS
+232 QALIQDKESAFLS

-253 GCIKEFDFLSCAF
+253 GCIKEFDFSSCAF

-293 SPTPLILENTPLLDS
+293 SPTPLILDNTPLLD
-308 MPILE
+308 
-313 NAPILDSVPI
+313 NAPT
-323 LENAPILDS
+323 
-332 VPASDNAPKKSR
+332 SDNAPKKSR
-344 MIVLESA
+344 LIVLENTELLS
-351 APLNAFLEKLK
+351 AFLEKLK
-362 NPNARVF
+362 KTNARIF
-369 MRLVLNKEKKVLALA
+369 MRLVLDKEKKVLALA
-384 FLLQDQ
+384 FLYEDQ

-404 SLEFLENA
+404 SLEFLQNA
-412 FSQMLQHAQIV
+412 FSQILQHAQII

-439 VPLENIRIQDTQ
+439 VSLENIRIQDTQ

-466 VLREYLKEE
+466 VLKEYLKEE
-475 LIPHEK
+475 LILHEK
-481 IKDFKAKAEKSE
+481 IKDFKTKSKAEKLELLSV
-493 QLNTELNALKRLCEY
+493 ELNALKRLCEY
-508 FETGGLEEG
+508 FEKGGLEEG
-517 LLTLARDIE
+517 LLALAREIE
-526 TPFVKVLMDMEF
+526 TPFMKVLMGMEF

-549 RLEQEFKDELKV
+549 HLEQEFKNELHA
-561 LERQILDLIG
+561 LERQILELIG
-571 VDFNLNSPKQLGEVL
+571 VDFNLNSPKQLSEIL
-586 YEKLGLPKNK
+586 YEKLELPQNK
-596 SHSTDEKNL
+596 SRSTDEKSL

-706 HFSQDKDLMEAFLKG
+706 HFSQDKDLMDAFLKG

-730 ALFGGD
+730 ALFGED

-814 FTGANDY
+814 FAGANDY

-874 EEKNAPELQ
+874 EEKNALELQ

-904 AFVANRWN
+904 AFIAKRWN

>member
-1 MEQPVIKE
+1 MMEQPVIKE

-29 KNKPLTNDKGFPTGL
+29 KAKPLTNDKGFPTGL

-109 GFTCVEVNGFEAD
+109 GFVCVEISGFEAD
-122 DVIASLATLSPYK
+122 DVIATLATLSPYK

-232 QALIQDKGSAFLS
+232 QALIQDKESAFLS

-293 SPTPLILENTPLLDS
+293 SPLILENASASDSAPVLDNA
-308 MPILE
+308 PILE
-313 NAPILDSVPI
+313 NAPT
-323 LENAPILDS
+323 
-332 VPASDNAPKKSR
+332 KSS

-351 APLNAFLEKLK
+351 ALLSMFLETLK

-369 MRLVLNKEKKVLALA
+369 MRLVLDKEKKVLALA

-404 SLEFLENA
+404 SVEFLQNA
-412 FSQMLQHAQIV
+412 FSQMLQHACII

-439 VPLENIRIQDTQ
+439 VSLENIHIQDTQ

-466 VLREYLKEE
+466 VLKEYLKED

-481 IKDFKAKAEKSE
+481 IKDFKTASKAEKSE
-493 QLNTELNALKRLCEY
+493 QLNMELSALKRLCEY
-508 FETGGLEEG
+508 FEKGGLEEG
-517 LLTLARDIE
+517 LLALAKDIE
-526 TPFVKVLMDMEF
+526 TPFVKVLMGMEF

-571 VDFNLNSPKQLGEVL
+571 VDFNLNSPKQLGEIL

-611 HPSIALILEY
+611 HPSIPLILEY

-779 FKRFPSIKDYLNRMK
+779 FKRFPSIKDYLNGMR

-814 FTGANDY
+814 FNGVNDY
-821 VKGNYLREGVNAIF
+821 IKGNYLREGVNAIF

>member
-109 GFTCVEVNGFEAD
+109 GFVCVEVNGFEAD

-188 SDNYKGVKGIGSK
+188 SDNYKGIKGIGSK

-206 LQQLGSLEKIYENLD
+206 LQRLGSLENIYKNLD
-221 LAKNLLSPKMY
+221 LAKNLLSSKMY
-232 QALIQDKGSAFLS
+232 QALIHDKASAFLS
-245 KELATLER
+245 KELATLQR

-278 LKEYGFI
+278 LKEYSFI

-293 SPTPLILENTPLLDS
+293 SPLIVD
-308 MPILE
+308 
-313 NAPILDSVPI
+313 NAPILD
-323 LENAPILDS
+323 NT
-332 VPASDNAPKKSR
+332 PALDNASKKSR

-351 APLNAFLEKLK
+351 EPFSAFLEKLEK
-362 NPNARVF
+362 TNARVF
-369 MRLVLNKEKKVLALA
+369 ARLVLDKEKKVLALA
-384 FLLQDQ
+384 FLLQEQ

-404 SLEFLENA
+404 SLEFLQNA
-412 FSQMLQHAQIV
+412 FFKMLQHAQII

-466 VLREYLKEE
+466 VLREYLKED

-481 IKDFKAKAEKSE
+481 IKDFKTKNKAEKLE
-493 QLNTELNALKRLCEY
+493 QLGMELHALKRLCEY
-508 FETGGLEEG
+508 FEKGGLEEN
-517 LLTLARDIE
+517 LLSLARGVE
-526 TPFVKVLMDMEF
+526 TPFMKVLMGMEF

-561 LERQILDLIG
+561 LERQILELIG

-586 YEKLGLPKNK
+586 YEKLGLPQNK

-706 HFSQDKDLMEAFLKG
+706 HFSQDKDLVEAFLKG

-730 ALFGGD
+730 ALFGED

-821 VKGNYLREGVNAIF
+821 IKGNYLREGVNAIF

-874 EEKNAPELQ
+874 EEKNALELQ

-904 AFVANRWN
+904 AFVAKRWN
-912 ELKG
+912 ELKD

>member
-50 MVKKFYKDRKN
+50 MVKKFYKDKKN

-109 GFTCVEVNGFEAD
+109 GFACVEVSGFEAD

-163 AKDCVEKYGILPS
+163 VKDCVEKYGILPS

-206 LQQLGSLEKIYENLD
+206 LQRLGSLEKIYENLD

-293 SPTPLILENTPLLDS
+293 SPTPLILDNAPLL
-308 MPILE
+308 
-313 NAPILDSVPI
+313 
-323 LENAPILDS
+323 
-332 VPASDNAPKKSR
+332 DNAPKKLR
-344 MIVLESA
+344 MIVLENPV
-351 APLNAFLEKLK
+351 PLSAFLEKLK
-362 NPNARVF
+362 NSNARIF
-369 MRLVLNKEKKVLALA
+369 MRLALDKEKKVLALA
-384 FLLQDQ
+384 FLYEDQ

-404 SLEFLENA
+404 SLGFLQNA
-412 FSQMLQHAQIV
+412 FSQMLQHAQII

-439 VPLENIRIQDTQ
+439 VSLENICIQDTQ

-466 VLREYLKEE
+466 VLKEYLKEE

-481 IKDFKAKAEKSE
+481 IKDFKIKSKAGKLE
-493 QLNTELNALKRLCEY
+493 QLDMELNALKHLCEY
-508 FETGGLEEG
+508 FEKGGLEEG
-517 LLTLARDIE
+517 LLALAREVE
-526 TPFVKVLMDMEF
+526 TPFMKVLMGMEF

-549 RLEQEFKDELKV
+549 RLEQEFKNELHV
-561 LERQILDLIG
+561 LERQILELIG
-571 VDFNLNSPKQLGEVL
+571 VDFNLNSPKQLSEIL
-586 YEKLGLPKNK
+586 YEKLELPKNK
-596 SHSTDEKNL
+596 SHSTDEKSL

-706 HFSQDKDLMEAFLKG
+706 HFSQDRDLMDAFLKG

-730 ALFGGD
+730 ALFGEYW
-736 LAKEKR
+736 AKEKR

-814 FTGANDY
+814 FTGTNDHI
-821 VKGNYLREGVNAIF
+821 KGNYLREGVNAIF

-874 EEKNAPELQ
+874 EEKNALELQ

-904 AFVANRWN
+904 VFIAKRWN

>member
-1 MEQPVIKE
+1 MEELKE

-206 LQQLGSLEKIYENLD
+206 LQRLGSLEKIYENLD

-232 QALIQDKGSAFLS
+232 QALIQDKESAFLS

-293 SPTPLILENTPLLDS
+293 SPL
-308 MPILE
+308 ILE
-313 NAPILDSVPI
+313 NAPL
-323 LENAPILDS
+323 LENAS
-332 VPASDNAPKKSR
+332 ASDSAPKKSC
-344 MIVLESA
+344 MIVLENTE
-351 APLNAFLEKLK
+351 PLSAFLEKLEK
-362 NPNARVF
+362 TNARVF
-369 MRLVLNKEKKVLALA
+369 MRLVLDKEKKVLALA
-384 FLLQDQ
+384 FLYENQ

-404 SLEFLENA
+404 SLEFLQNA
-412 FSQMLQHAQIV
+412 FFKMLQHACII

-439 VPLENIRIQDTQ
+439 VSLENIRIQDTQ

-458 PEKVGFDE
+458 PERVGFDE
-466 VLREYLKEE
+466 VLKEYLKEE
-475 LIPHEK
+475 LILHEK
-481 IKDFKAKAEKSE
+481 IKDFKTKSKVEKLE
-493 QLNTELNALKRLCEY
+493 QLSLELNALKRLCEY
-508 FETGGLEEG
+508 FEKGGLEEG
-517 LLTLARDIE
+517 LLALAREVE
-526 TPFVKVLMDMEF
+526 TPFMKVLMGMEF

-549 RLEQEFKDELKV
+549 RLEQEFKNELHV

-668 IPVRSPKGLLIRKGF
+668 IPVRSPKSLLIRKGF

-706 HFSQDKDLMEAFLKG
+706 HFSQDKDLMDAFLKG
-721 RDIHLETSK
+721 RDIHLETSR
-730 ALFGGD
+730 ALFGED

-763 TLNIPLNE
+763 TLNISLNE

-814 FTGANDY
+814 FNGVNDY

-874 EEKNAPELQ
+874 EEKNALELQ

-890 NDEVYPLRVPLETS
+890 NNEVYPLRVPLETS

>member
-1 MEQPVIKE
+1 MEEPVIKE

-109 GFTCVEVNGFEAD
+109 GFVCVEVSGFEAD

-206 LQQLGSLEKIYENLD
+206 LQRLGSLEKIYENLD

-253 GCIKEFDFLSCAF
+253 GCIKEFDFSSCAF

-293 SPTPLILENTPLLDS
+293 SPTPLILDNAPLL
-308 MPILE
+308 
-313 NAPILDSVPI
+313 
-323 LENAPILDS
+323 
-332 VPASDNAPKKSR
+332 DNAPKKSR
-344 MIVLESA
+344 MIVLENTELLS
-351 APLNAFLEKLK
+351 AFLERLK
-362 NPNARVF
+362 KTNARIF
-369 MRLVLNKEKKVLALA
+369 MRLVLDKEKKVLALA
-384 FLLQDQ
+384 FLLEDQ

-404 SLEFLENA
+404 SLEFLQNA
-412 FSQMLQHAQIV
+412 FSQMLQHACII

-439 VPLENIRIQDTQ
+439 VSLENIRIQDTQ

-466 VLREYLKEE
+466 VLKEYLKEE
-475 LIPHEK
+475 WIPHEK
-481 IKDFKAKAEKSE
+481 IKDFKTKSKAGKLELLSV
-493 QLNTELNALKRLCEY
+493 ELNALKRLCEY
-508 FETGGLEEG
+508 FEKGGLEEG
-517 LLTLARDIE
+517 LLALAREVE
-526 TPFVKVLMDMEF
+526 TPFVKVLMGMEF

-549 RLEQEFKDELKV
+549 RLEQEFKNELHV

-571 VDFNLNSPKQLGEVL
+571 VDFNLNSPKQLSEIL
-586 YEKLGLPKNK
+586 YEKLELPKNK
-596 SHSTDEKNL
+596 SHSTDEKSL

-706 HFSQDKDLMEAFLKG
+706 HFSQDKDLMDAFLKG

-730 ALFGGD
+730 ALFGED

-821 VKGNYLREGVNAIF
+821 IKGNYLREGVNAIF

-874 EEKNAPELQ
+874 EEKNALELQ

-904 AFVANRWN
+904 AFMAKRWN

>member
-1 MEQPVIKE
+1 MEEPVIKE

-29 KNKPLTNDKGFPTGL
+29 NNKPLTNDKGFPTGL

-71 QTKTKRAEKLGEYKQ
+71 QTKTKRAEKLGEYKK

-109 GFTCVEVNGFEAD
+109 GFVCVEVSGFEAD

-206 LQQLGSLEKIYENLD
+206 LQRLGSLEKIYENLD

-232 QALIQDKGSAFLS
+232 QALIQDKESAFLS

-253 GCIKEFDFLSCAF
+253 GCIKEFDFSSCAF

-293 SPTPLILENTPLLDS
+293 SPTPLILDNAPLLENT
-308 MPILE
+308 
-313 NAPILDSVPI
+313 
-323 LENAPILDS
+323 
-332 VPASDNAPKKSR
+332 PASDNAPKKSR
-344 MIVLESA
+344 MIVLENL
-351 APLNAFLEKLK
+351 APLSMFLEKLK
-362 NPNARVF
+362 NSNARIF
-369 MRLVLNKEKKVLALA
+369 MRLVLDKEKKVLALA
-384 FLLQDQ
+384 FLYEDQ

-404 SLEFLENA
+404 SLEFLQNA
-412 FSQMLQHAQIV
+412 FFKMLQHAQII

-439 VPLENIRIQDTQ
+439 VSLENIRIQDTQ

-466 VLREYLKEE
+466 VLKEYLKEE
-475 LIPHEK
+475 WIPHEK
-481 IKDFKAKAEKSE
+481 IKDFKTKSKAGKLELLSV
-493 QLNTELNALKRLCEY
+493 ELNALKRLCEY
-508 FETGGLEEG
+508 FEKGGLEEN
-517 LLTLARDIE
+517 LLALAREVE
-526 TPFVKVLMDMEF
+526 TPFMKVLMGMEF

-549 RLEQEFKDELKV
+549 HLEQEFKNELHV
-561 LERQILDLIG
+561 LERQILELIG
-571 VDFNLNSPKQLGEVL
+571 VDFNLNSPKQLSEIL
-586 YEKLGLPKNK
+586 YEKLELPKNK
-596 SHSTDEKNL
+596 SHSTDEKSL

-706 HFSQDKDLMEAFLKG
+706 HFSQDKDLMDAFLKG

-730 ALFGGD
+730 ALFGED

-821 VKGNYLREGVNAIF
+821 IKGNYLREGVNAIF

-874 EEKNAPELQ
+874 EEKNALELQ

-904 AFVANRWN
+904 AFIAKRWN

>member
-1 MEQPVIKE
+1 MEELKE

-29 KNKPLTNDKGFPTGL
+29 KNKRLTNDKGFPTGL

-109 GFTCVEVNGFEAD
+109 GFVCVEVSGFEAD

-206 LQQLGSLEKIYENLD
+206 LQRLGSLEKIYENLD

-253 GCIKEFDFLSCAF
+253 ECIKEFDFLSCAF

-293 SPTPLILENTPLLDS
+293 SPTPLILD
-308 MPILE
+308 
-313 NAPILDSVPI
+313 NAPVLDNASA
-323 LENAPILDS
+323 LE
-332 VPASDNAPKKSR
+332 NAPKKSR
-344 MIVLESA
+344 MIVLENT
-351 APLNAFLEKLK
+351 APLSAFLEKLK

-369 MRLVLNKEKKVLALA
+369 ARLVLDKEKKVLALA

-412 FSQMLQHAQIV
+412 FSQMLQHACII

-439 VPLENIRIQDTQ
+439 VSLENIRIQDTQ

-466 VLREYLKEE
+466 VLREYLKED
-475 LIPHEK
+475 LISHEK
-481 IKDFKAKAEKSE
+481 IKDFKTKAEK
-493 QLNTELNALKRLCEY
+493 LELLSVELSALKRLCEY
-508 FETGGLEEG
+508 FEKGGLEEG

-526 TPFVKVLMDMEF
+526 TPFMKVLMGMEF

-549 RLEQEFKDELKV
+549 RLEQEFKNELNI

-571 VDFNLNSPKQLGEVL
+571 MDFNLNSPKQLGEVL

-611 HPSIALILEY
+611 HPSIPLILEY

-641 DDKIHTTFI
+641 DNKIHTTFI

-706 HFSQDKDLMEAFLKG
+706 HFSQDKDLMDAFLKG

-730 ALFGGD
+730 ALFGED

-821 VKGNYLREGVNAIF
+821 IRGNYLREGVNAIF

-874 EEKNAPELQ
+874 EEKNAQKLQ
-883 QEIQRIL
+883 REIQRIL

-904 AFVANRWN
+904 AFIAKRWN

>member
-1 MEQPVIKE
+1 MEELKE

-109 GFTCVEVNGFEAD
+109 GFVCVEVSGFEAD

-163 AKDCVEKYGILPS
+163 VKDCVEKYGILPS

-206 LQQLGSLEKIYENLD
+206 LQRLGSLEKIYENLD

-232 QALIQDKGSAFLS
+232 QALIQDKKSAFLS

-253 GCIKEFDFLSCAF
+253 GCIKEFDFSSCAF

-293 SPTPLILENTPLLDS
+293 SPLILDNAPLLENTPT
-308 MPILE
+308 
-313 NAPILDSVPI
+313 
-323 LENAPILDS
+323 
-332 VPASDNAPKKSR
+332 SDNAPKKSR
-344 MIVLESA
+344 MIVLENPE
-351 APLNAFLEKLK
+351 PLSAFLEKLEK
-362 NPNARVF
+362 TKARIF
-369 MRLVLNKEKKVLALA
+369 MRLVLDKEKKVLALA
-384 FLLQDQ
+384 FLYEDQ

-404 SLEFLENA
+404 SLEFLQNA
-412 FSQMLQHAQIV
+412 FFKMLQHAQII

-466 VLREYLKEE
+466 VLKEYLKEE
-475 LIPHEK
+475 WISHEK
-481 IKDFKAKAEKSE
+481 IKDFKTKSKAGKLE
-493 QLNTELNALKRLCEY
+493 QLDIELNALKRLCEY
-508 FETGGLEEG
+508 FEKGGLEEG
-517 LLTLARDIE
+517 LLALAREVE
-526 TPFVKVLMDMEF
+526 TPFMKVLMGMEF

-549 RLEQEFKDELKV
+549 RLEQEFKNELHV
-561 LERQILDLIG
+561 LERQILELIG
-571 VDFNLNSPKQLGEVL
+571 VDFNLNSPKQLSEVL
-586 YEKLGLPKNK
+586 YEKLELPKNK

-814 FTGANDY
+814 FAGVNDY

-904 AFVANRWN
+904 VFIAKRWN

>member
-122 DVIASLATLSPYK
+122 DVIATLATLSPYK

-188 SDNYKGVKGIGSK
+188 SDNYKGIKGIGSK

-232 QALIQDKGSAFLS
+232 QALIQDKESAFLS

-293 SPTPLILENTPLLDS
+293 SPTPLIVENAPTLDNAPILDS
-308 MPILE
+308 MPILD
-313 NAPILDSVPI
+313 NTPTLDST
-323 LENAPILDS
+323 
-332 VPASDNAPKKSR
+332 PKKSR
-344 MIVLESA
+344 LIVLENT
-351 APLNAFLEKLK
+351 APLSAFLEKLK
-362 NPNARVF
+362 NPDARVF
-369 MRLVLNKEKKVLALA
+369 MRLVLDKDKKILALA

-404 SLEFLENA
+404 SLEFLQNA
-412 FSQMLQHAQIV
+412 FSQILQHACII

-439 VPLENIRIQDTQ
+439 VSLENIRIQDTQ

-466 VLREYLKEE
+466 ALKEYLKED

-481 IKDFKAKAEKSE
+481 IKDFKTTSKAKKSE
-493 QLNTELNALKRLCEY
+493 RLNMELNALKRLCEY
-508 FETGGLEEG
+508 FEKGGLEEN

-526 TPFVKVLMDMEF
+526 TPFVKVLMGMEF

-549 RLEQEFKDELKV
+549 RLEQEFKDELNV

-611 HPSIALILEY
+611 HPSIPLILEY

-763 TLNIPLNE
+763 TLSIPLSE

-779 FKRFPSIKDYLNRMK
+779 FKRFPSIKDYLNGMR

-814 FTGANDY
+814 FNGVNDY
-821 VKGNYLREGVNAIF
+821 IKGNYLREGVNAIF

-904 AFVANRWN
+904 AFIAKRWN

>member
-109 GFTCVEVNGFEAD
+109 GFTCVEISGFEAD

-176 QFTDYQGIVGDS
+176 QFTDYQGIVGDN

-206 LQQLGSLEKIYENLD
+206 LQRLGSLENIYENLD

-232 QALIQDKGSAFLS
+232 QALIHDKGSAFLS

-293 SPTPLILENTPLLDS
+293 SPLILDNTPLL
-308 MPILE
+308 
-313 NAPILDSVPI
+313 
-323 LENAPILDS
+323 
-332 VPASDNAPKKSR
+332 DNAPKKSS

-351 APLNAFLEKLK
+351 ALLSMFLEKLEK
-362 NPNARVF
+362 TNARIF
-369 MRLVLNKEKKVLALA
+369 MRLVLDKEKKVLALA
-384 FLLQDQ
+384 FLYEDQ
-390 GYFLPLEEALFSPF
+390 GYFLALEEALFSPF

-412 FSQMLQHAQIV
+412 FSQMLQHACII

-439 VPLENIRIQDTQ
+439 VSLENIRIQDTQ

-481 IKDFKAKAEKSE
+481 IKDFKTKSKVGKLE
-493 QLNTELNALKRLCEY
+493 QLDRELNALKRLCEY
-508 FETGGLEEG
+508 FEKGGLEEG
-517 LLTLARDIE
+517 LLTLAKEIE
-526 TPFVKVLMDMEF
+526 TPFMKVLMGMEF

-549 RLEQEFKDELKV
+549 RLEQEFKNELHV

-571 VDFNLNSPKQLGEVL
+571 VDFNLNSPKQLGEIL
-586 YEKLGLPKNK
+586 YEKLELPKNK
-596 SHSTDEKNL
+596 NHSTDEKSL

-763 TLNIPLNE
+763 TLNISLNE

-874 EEKNAPELQ
+874 EEKNALELQ

-890 NDEVYPLRVPLETS
+890 NNEVYALRVPLETS

>member
-1 MEQPVIKE
+1 MEEPVIKE

-50 MVKKFYKDRKN
+50 MVKKFYKDKKN

-109 GFTCVEVNGFEAD
+109 GFVCVEVSGFEAD

-143 DFNQLLSDKI
+143 DFSQLLSDKI
-153 ALFDGKTEFL
+153 VLFDGKTEFL
-163 AKDCVEKYGILPS
+163 VKDCVEKYGILPS

-206 LQQLGSLEKIYENLD
+206 LQRLGSLEKIYENLD

-232 QALIQDKGSAFLS
+232 QALIQDKESAFLS

-293 SPTPLILENTPLLDS
+293 SPTPLILDNTPTLENTL
-308 MPILE
+308 
-313 NAPILDSVPI
+313 
-323 LENAPILDS
+323 
-332 VPASDNAPKKSR
+332 ASDNAPKKSR
-344 MIVLESA
+344 MIVLENTELLS
-351 APLNAFLEKLK
+351 AFLEKLK
-362 NPNARVF
+362 NSNARIF
-369 MRLVLNKEKKVLALA
+369 MRLVLDKEKKVLALA
-384 FLLQDQ
+384 FLLEDQ

-404 SLEFLENA
+404 SLEFLQNA
-412 FSQMLQHAQIV
+412 FFKMLQHAQII

-439 VPLENIRIQDTQ
+439 VSLEDIRIQDTQ

-466 VLREYLKEE
+466 VLKEYLKEE
-475 LIPHEK
+475 WIPHEK
-481 IKDFKAKAEKSE
+481 IKDFKTKSKTGKLE
-493 QLNTELNALKRLCEY
+493 LLSVELNALKRLCEY
-508 FETGGLEEG
+508 FEKGGLEEG
-517 LLTLARDIE
+517 LLALAREVE
-526 TPFVKVLMDMEF
+526 TPFVKVLMGMEF

-549 RLEQEFKDELKV
+549 RLEQEFKHELHV
-561 LERQILDLIG
+561 LERQILELIG
-571 VDFNLNSPKQLGEVL
+571 VDFNLNSPKQLSEIL
-586 YEKLGLPKNK
+586 YEKLELPKNK
-596 SHSTDEKNL
+596 SRSTDEKSL

-706 HFSQDKDLMEAFLKG
+706 HFSQDKDLIDAFLKG

-730 ALFGGD
+730 ALFGED

-742 SIAKSINFGLVYGMG
+742 FIAKSINFGLVYGMG

-814 FTGANDY
+814 FTGTNDY
-821 VKGNYLREGVNAIF
+821 IKGNYLREGVNAIF
-835 QGSASDLLKLGMLK
+835 QGSTSDLLKLGMLK

-874 EEKNAPELQ
+874 EEKNALELQ

-904 AFVANRWN
+904 AFIAKRWN

>member
-1 MEQPVIKE
+1 MEEPVIKE

-21 FRSYYMSA
+21 FRSYFMGA

-71 QTKTKRAEKLGEYKQ
+71 QTKTKRAEKLGAYKK

-109 GFTCVEVNGFEAD
+109 GFVCVEVSGFEAD

-206 LQQLGSLEKIYENLD
+206 LQRLGSLEKIYENLD

-232 QALIQDKGSAFLS
+232 QALIQDKESAFLS

-253 GCIKEFDFLSCAF
+253 GCIKEFDFSSCAF

-293 SPTPLILENTPLLDS
+293 SPTPLILDNAPLLENT
-308 MPILE
+308 
-313 NAPILDSVPI
+313 
-323 LENAPILDS
+323 
-332 VPASDNAPKKSR
+332 PASDNAPKKSR
-344 MIVLESA
+344 MIVLENTE
-351 APLNAFLEKLK
+351 PLSAFLEKLEK
-362 NPNARVF
+362 TKARIF
-369 MRLVLNKEKKVLALA
+369 MRLVLDKEKKVLALA
-384 FLLQDQ
+384 FLYEDQ

-404 SLEFLENA
+404 SLEFLQNA
-412 FSQMLQHAQIV
+412 FFKMLQHAQII

-439 VPLENIRIQDTQ
+439 VSLENIRIQDTQ

-466 VLREYLKEE
+466 VLKEYLKEE

-481 IKDFKAKAEKSE
+481 IKDFKTKSKAEKLE
-493 QLNTELNALKRLCEY
+493 QLDRELNALKRLCEY
-508 FETGGLEEG
+508 FEKGGLEEG
-517 LLTLARDIE
+517 LLALAREIE
-526 TPFVKVLMDMEF
+526 TPFMKVLMGMEF

-549 RLEQEFKDELKV
+549 RLEQEFKNELHV

-571 VDFNLNSPKQLGEVL
+571 VDFNLNSPKQLGEIL
-586 YEKLGLPKNK
+586 YEKLELPQNK

-706 HFSQDKDLMEAFLKG
+706 HFSQDKDLMDAFLKG

-730 ALFGGD
+730 ALFGED

-814 FTGANDY
+814 FAGTNDY
-821 VKGNYLREGVNAIF
+821 IKGNYLREGVNAIF

-856 NPSVR
+856 NSSVR

-904 AFVANRWN
+904 AFVAKRWN
-912 ELKG
+912 ELKR

>member
-109 GFTCVEVNGFEAD
+109 GFTCVEVSGFEAD

-163 AKDCVEKYGILPS
+163 VKDCVEKYGILPS

-206 LQQLGSLEKIYENLD
+206 LQRLGSLEKIYENLD

-253 GCIKEFDFLSCAF
+253 GCIQEFDFLSCAF

-293 SPTPLILENTPLLDS
+293 SPTPLIV
-308 MPILE
+308 E

-323 LENAPILDS
+323 LDS
-332 VPASDNAPKKSR
+332 MPASDNAPTKSS

-351 APLNAFLEKLK
+351 EPLSMFLEKLK

-369 MRLVLNKEKKVLALA
+369 MRLVLDKEKKILALA
-384 FLLQDQ
+384 FLLQEQ

-412 FSQMLQHAQIV
+412 FSQMLQHACII

-439 VPLENIRIQDTQ
+439 VSLENIHIQDTQ

-466 VLREYLKEE
+466 VLKEYLKED

-481 IKDFKAKAEKSE
+481 IKDFKTTSKAEKLE
-493 QLNTELNALKRLCEY
+493 QLSLELNALKRLCEY
-508 FETGGLEEG
+508 FEKGGLEEN
-517 LLTLARDIE
+517 LLALASGVE
-526 TPFVKVLMDMEF
+526 TPFVKVLINMEF

-561 LERQILDLIG
+561 LECQILDLIG
-571 VDFNLNSPKQLGEVL
+571 VDFNLNSPKQLSEVL
-586 YEKLGLPKNK
+586 YDKLGLPKNK

-611 HPSIALILEY
+611 HPSIPLILEY
-621 RELNKLFNTY
+621 RELSKLFNTY

-763 TLNIPLNE
+763 TLNISLSE

-874 EEKNAPELQ
+874 EEKNALELQ